1 MTPADV
7 YRGRRNDILAQRAV
21 IRFQILIQGKLQTL
35 RLAETPLIA
44 NRQFGAVNF
53 DNIHDVGGNLTS
65 DNDKLKRFGE
75 FPRSTSLDELPELW
89 DIFAGDMSSVGLRP
103 LLIEYLLLYTK
114 YQARRCQVRPG
125 ITGWAKD
132 NWEKGYLMRRK
143 TWSRHLDFR

>member
-7 YRGRRNDILAQRAV
+7 YHGRRNDILAQRTV
-21 IRFQILIQGKLQTL
+21 IKFQTLIQGKLQTL
-35 RLAETPLIA
+35 RLAETRLIA

-114 YQARRCQVRPG
+114 HQARRRQVKPG

-132 NWEKGYLMRRK
+132 NWEKGDLMRRK
-143 TWSRHLDFR
+143 IWSRHLEFR